1 MASTIGEVF
10 ENLSDVISNY
20 KPYVIAYNETLK
32 KLRENEVQISKNI
45 CELINRGCF
54 SAAKNKTTE
63 HEVICEVIELMEGAL
78 YDAQYYEEKEN
89 E

>member
-20 KPYVIAYNETLK
+20 KPYVVAYNETLK
-32 KLRENEVQISKNI
+32 SLRESEVQISKNI
-45 CELINRGCF
+45 CELINHGHF
-54 SAAKNKTTE
+54 STAKEKTTE
-63 HEVICEVIELMEGAL
+63 HKVICEVIELMESAL
-78 YDAQYYEEKEN
+78 YDAQYYEEKED